1 MTRHSCHTCHFSRD
15 ITSMST
21 LSQDIW
27 SGQVLF
33 KSGLTR
39 TQQWLW
45 QVTNMTN
52 VKNMNDMTTARRP
65 WPISILSFIFLRRS
79 TLEAIQCQTSDTRH
93 LSIRGKRGRYIVN
106 SRCLPLL
113 TPALSC
119 QIKSQEKLILGI
131 AATLNYSFQKKVKS
145 VPPCYL
151 YIESSLGLA
160 YRVFNCWDII
170 EWRHPLR
177 SWWQNHR
184 VLCDHVSQTKPW
196 H

>member
-93 LSIRGKRGRYIVN
+93 LSIMGKRGRYIVN

-113 TPALSC
+113 TPALCLPNKITRKTYSWYRC
-119 QIKSQEKLILGI
+119 NTQLLISEKGQICASLLFVYRIILGI
-131 AATLNYSFQKKVKS
+131 SISCF
-145 VPPCYL
+145 
-151 YIESSLGLA
+151 
-160 YRVFNCWDII
+160 
-170 EWRHPLR
+170 
-177 SWWQNHR
+177 
-184 VLCDHVSQTKPW
+184 
-196 H
+196 